1 MIVDCAHYCE
11 GRRQHDGP
19 MDLDRA
25 ATVYKD
31 DRAGFVW
38 LGLFEPTL
46 EELQKVQARF
56 GLHDLAIE
64 DVQNLHLRP
73 KVEQYNDGAV
83 AFVVI
88 RTAQYVDETDDV
100 DFGEVSVF
108 IGDQFVITVRQGGA
122 SELHEARTRLEQRP
136 DLLAEGS
143 VAALWAIMDKI
154 VDDYMPVVQS
164 LDTDISELEETV
176 FTGSVAP
183 SERIYKLRREA
194 SEFYRAVHP
203 LLAPV
208 DGIARGTV
216 LDASPKLRPFFR
228 DISDHLKLTVEEIA
242 SQRELLGV
250 MLQANLAVISLQ
262 QNDISVRQ
270 NETSKQLTVI
280 ATVFLPLTFI
290 TGFFGMN
297 FEWLTSHD
305 QSETSF
311 LIWGIGTLI
320 VSLVALAVFFKHRGW
335 FGSQD
340 AG

>member
-1 MIVDCAHYCE
+1 
-11 GRRQHDGP
+11 

-25 ATVYKD
+25 AAVYKD
-31 DRAGFVW
+31 DGAGFVW

-46 EELQKVQARF
+46 EELRKVQARF

-64 DVQNLHLRP
+64 DAQNLHLRP

-83 AFVVI
+83 SFVVI
-88 RTAQYVDETDDV
+88 RTAQYIDETDDV
-100 DFGEVSVF
+100 EFGEVSVF

-136 DLLAEGS
+136 DLLAEGPNS
-143 VAALWAIMDKI
+143 ALWAIMDKV
-154 VDDYMPVVQS
+154 VDDYLPVVQC
-164 LDTDISELEETV
+164 LDTDISELEATV

-203 LLAPV
+203 LLAPL
-208 DGIARGTV
+208 DAIARGTL
-216 LDASPKLRPFFR
+216 LDASDRLRPFFR
-228 DISDHLKLTVEEIA
+228 DINDHLKLSAEEIA

-305 QSETSF
+305 TNEATF
-311 LIWGIGTLI
+311 LIWGVGTLI
-320 VSLVALAVFFKHRGW
+320 VSLVALAIFFKHRGW
-335 FGSQD
+335 FGSED

>member
-1 MIVDCAHYCE
+1 VIVDCAHYCD

-31 DRAGFVW
+31 DVAGFVW

-46 EELQKVQARF
+46 DELQTVQARF

-64 DVQNLHLRP
+64 DAQNLHLRP

-83 AFVVI
+83 SFVVI
-88 RTAQYVDETDDV
+88 RTAQYIDETDDV
-100 DFGEVSVF
+100 EFGEVSVF
-108 IGDQFVITVRQGGA
+108 IGEQFVITVRQGGA

-136 DLLAEGS
+136 DLLAEGPNS
-143 VAALWAIMDKI
+143 ALWAIMDKV
-154 VDDYMPVVQS
+154 VDDYLPVVQC
-164 LDTDISELEETV
+164 LDTDISELEATV

-203 LLAPV
+203 LLAPL
-208 DGIARGTV
+208 DAIARGTL
-216 LDASPKLRPFFR
+216 LDASDKLRPFFR
-228 DISDHLKLTVEEIA
+228 DINDHLKLSAEEIA

-305 QSETSF
+305 TSEATF
-311 LIWGIGTLI
+311 LIWGIGTLF
-320 VSLVALAVFFKHRGW
+320 VSLVALAIFFKHRGW
-335 FGSQD
+335 FG
-340 AG
+340 AEKPG